1 MAWLGSGLWLF
12 ERTCGWARD
21 SGFSRGHA
29 SAARIFAAPLVHS
42 VKRLRCCVTPHAIG
56 TAVSHGITNLIRT
69 SDAAHSSAFETA
81 PNGMIFAPNAGSNN
95 PQNNPSRKITK
106 HLCKSFKINNLSNK
120 QNQHN
125 MTKHHVK
132 R

>member
-42 VKRLRCCVTPHAIG
+42 MKRLRCCVTPRAIG
-56 TAVSHGITNLIRT
+56 TAASHGITNLIRT

-81 PNGMIFAPNAGSNN
+81 PNGIVFALNAGSMRARIISKTIHHAKS
-95 PQNNPSRKITK
+95 QNICVN
-106 HLCKSFKINNLSNK
+106 HLKSTFFKILKIN
-120 QNQHN
+120 
-125 MTKHHVK
+125 
-132 R
+132 RI